1 LNPDTSRDAIIFI
14 VVPVDFTKPGV
25 LEQETKAA
33 ITVSNRFNSKEE
45 QIQFIE
51 RKISKIVGKYNF
63 STREHLVKKLKI
75 YDQNDNEIS
84 INSDV
89 PIESGTYKIKAI
101 VTDEASNISDPVE
114 LSSAVITD
122 KPSQPVIQSD
132 LTNKA
137 EK

>member
-1 LNPDTSRDAIIFI
+1 
-14 VVPVDFTKPGV
+14 
-25 LEQETKAA
+25 
-33 ITVSNRFNSKEE
+33 
-45 QIQFIE
+45 
-51 RKISKIVGKYNF
+51 
-63 STREHLVKKLKI
+63 
-75 YDQNDNEIS
+75 EIS
-84 INSDV
+84 LNSDA

-137 EK
+137 EKPGTQDPSIVTSQPGATVYLFNKDNSLIGKAVADDNGNGSLTRLNQSPK